1 MGNYF
6 SGVKLIITRKLI
18 IVFAL
23 LLFFENVYSAD
34 DLLKGI
40 LPNRELEYNLRL
52 SNGDILS
59 GYVIEM
65 INDPKEGEGIKL
77 KTEVGNAI
85 IFANQIV
92 EIIPKEEQYRHSHS
106 VYLLPTADPISS
118 NHFIG
123 LYELLF
129 LYAGAGVGDFLSVM
143 AGHSFLPAISSNQ
156 QISTLNV
163 KLTVLSME
171 FEDVA
176 RKMTLAIGGNLAFV
190 NSHNRFIHLFGVGTF
205 ELSRSKLTA
214 MVFSKM
220 GSKDFYDIYFGNNRI
235 DLVYEDGSFGI
246 GLGLDTKITKRH
258 DLHLIGEIWNSNVAK
273 PTNSGVLLGFRLCNS
288 SFSSDFGITFFTIP
302 YVVPFVSFKWTPF

>member
-1 MGNYF
+1 M
-6 SGVKLIITRKLI
+6 
-18 IVFAL
+18 
-23 LLFFENVYSAD
+23 
-34 DLLKGI
+34 KGI
-40 LPNRELEYNLRL
+40 LPNRELEYILRL
-52 SNGDILS
+52 ANGDVLS

-65 INDPKEGEGIKL
+65 VNDPKDGEGIKL

-92 EIIPKEEQYRHSHS
+92 EITPKEEQYRHSHS

-123 LYELLF
+123 LYELMF
-129 LYAGAGVGDFLSVM
+129 FYAGAGVGDILSVT
-143 AGHSFLPAISSNQ
+143 AGHSFLPGISSSQ
-156 QISTLNV
+156 QISALNV
-163 KLTVLSME
+163 KLTLLSME

-176 RKMTLAIGGNLAFV
+176 RKMTLALGYNLAYV
-190 NSHNRFIHLFGVGTF
+190 NSYNRFVHLYGVGTV

-214 MVFSKM
+214 MVFAKM

-235 DLVYEDGSFGI
+235 DLIYEDGSFGI
-246 GLGLDTKITKRH
+246 GLGLDTRITKRH

-302 YVVPFVSFKWTPF
+302 YIVPFVSFKWTPF

>member
-1 MGNYF
+1 MENNF
-6 SGVKLIITRKLI
+6 SGGNLKIFKYSIFVI
-18 IVFAL
+18 AL
-23 LLFFENVYSAD
+23 FLFFQNVYCAD
-34 DLLKGI
+34 DILKGI
-40 LPNRELEYNLRL
+40 IPNRELEYILRL

-65 INDPKEGEGIKL
+65 VNDPEEGEGIKL
-77 KTEVGNAI
+77 KTEIGNAI
-85 IFANQIV
+85 IFTNQII
-92 EIIPKEEQYRHSHS
+92 EITAKEEQYRHSHS
-106 VYLLPTADPISS
+106 IYLLPTAEPIGN

-123 LYELLF
+123 LYELMF
-129 LYAGAGVGDFLSVM
+129 FYAGAGVGDILSVT
-143 AGHSFLPAISSNQ
+143 AGHSFLPGISSSQ
-156 QISTLNV
+156 QISALNV
-163 KLTVLSME
+163 KLSLLSME

-176 RKMTLAIGGNLAFV
+176 RKMTLGIGGNLAFV
-190 NSHNRFIHLFGVGTF
+190 NSPNRFIHLYGAGTV

-214 MVFSKM
+214 MVFAKI

-235 DLVYEDGSFGI
+235 DLIYEDGSFGI

-288 SFSSDFGITFFTIP
+288 SLSSDFGITFFTVP